1 MSKMPQISIR
11 LDTKLKADAVKLA
24 DQIGFS
30 FNDLVTV
37 CLKKAIRE
45 KGIDLRITATSTRLQ
60 KKVMVVPKRTL
71 IA

>member
-1 MSKMPQISIR
+1 MPQISIR
-11 LDTKLKADAVKLA
+11 LDSKLKANAVKLA

-37 CLKKAIRE
+37 LLKKAIRD
-45 KGIDLRITATSTRLQ
+45 KGVDLRISEAPTRS
-60 KKVMVVPKRTL
+60 KKKHMVAPKRTL